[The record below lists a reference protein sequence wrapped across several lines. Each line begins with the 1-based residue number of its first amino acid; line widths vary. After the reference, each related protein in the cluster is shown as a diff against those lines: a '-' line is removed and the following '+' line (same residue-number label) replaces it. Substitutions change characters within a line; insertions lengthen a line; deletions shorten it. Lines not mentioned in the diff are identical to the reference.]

1 MSENPDACV
10 PQAFTDFI
18 FDLYDSVT
26 ISQIPEEQQ
35 KLYQTTLPDLS
46 QKYFGTTPWPSATS
60 IASECN
66 GDPLFLAVYRE
77 LTHRHWHSVS
87 RPTLTDRMEG
97 WDVYAQLFDE
107 CLESSPNFYLI
118 PTWVFEILH
127 EFVYQF
133 QGFCQIRTAV
143 YSAAQKQG
151 LLDADGN
158 PDLTDKT
165 ITSKQA
171 NLADNLMLLHNNKD
185 AWDVESVFSY
195 LHRLI
200 EAGMPKVKKTTSTQP
215 VNTYFALF
223 GSVALSR
230 LECLLGDYT
239 ASLQALDVVHAYAD
253 VIVPNKDGADGPAI
267 AVSDVLASVFPARV
281 SLAYHAGI
289 AYLQLRRYKDAAG
302 ILQDCAGALQRGF
315 KTGALRQQNN
325 KENQQQ
331 LNKQYERIQSLLA
344 ILQQICPGMVVTE
357 ESVLRNVR
365 EKHGSKMDTAA
376 SLEEWFQS
384 PKFIAADPTAAAAD
398 GTTIHRQQVDIFN
411 QEMEPVSTTGKNLRS
426 YLKLYTSLPVGKLAK
441 FHDCQTVEDFV
452 PQLLSYKLRMRQVE
466 RGESDSYSGGAPKTA
481 LDIHYYIDNDLV
493 HVDEAEIQRRFE
505 TYFLG
510 QIAQNLEIQQEALA
524 IDTKV

>member
-1 MSENPDACV
+1 MPENPDDCV

-26 ISQIPEEQQ
+26 LSQLTEEQQ

-46 QKYFGTTPWPSATS
+46 QKYFATSQWPSATS

-107 CLESSPNFYLI
+107 CLDSDSPSFFLL
-118 PTWVFEILH
+118 PSWVFEILH

-143 YSAAQKQG
+143 YSAAKKQG

-158 PDLTDKT
+158 PNIPDDLP
-165 ITSKQA
+165 SKHA
-171 NLADNLMLLHNNKD
+171 NLADNLTLLHNNKD
-185 AWDVESVFSY
+185 AWDVEAMFSY

-200 EAGMPKVKKTTSTQP
+200 QIGMPAERKPNFNIQP
-215 VNTYFALF
+215 VNTYIALF
-223 GSVALSR
+223 GSIALSR

-239 ASLQALDVVHAYAD
+239 ASLQALDVVHAYSD
-253 VIVPNKDGADGPAI
+253 YVVPKDEGTT
-267 AVSDVLASVFPARV
+267 VTDVLSSVFAAKV

-289 AYLQLRRYKDAAG
+289 SYLQLRRYKDAAAV
-302 ILQDCAGALQRGF
+302 LQDCAGALQRGF
-315 KTGALRQQNN
+315 KTGALRQKAQTD
-325 KENQQQ
+325 QF
-331 LNKQYERIQSLLA
+331 NKQYERIQSLLA
-344 ILQQICPGMVVTE
+344 ILQHICPGLVVTE
-357 ESVLRNVR
+357 ESVMRNVR
-365 EKHGSKMDTAA
+365 EKYGSKMDAAA

-384 PKFIAADPTAAAAD
+384 PKFIAADPQA
-398 GTTIHRQQVDIFN
+398 GTIHRQQVEIFN
-411 QEMEPVSTTGKNLRS
+411 QEMQPVAAGKNLRS

-441 FHDCQTVEDFV
+441 FHDLTEEEFL
-452 PQLLSYKLRMRQVE
+452 PMLLSYKVRMRQME
-466 RGESDSYSGGAPKTA
+466 RGEGDSYSAGSLKTA
-481 LDIHYYIDNDLV
+481 LDIHYYVVKELV

-510 QIAQNLEIQQEALA
+510 QIAQNLEIQAETLA
-524 IDTKV
+524 IDIEV